1 MGLVQKKQ
9 KDSGEQVTK
18 DEQVNPEQVQKVKK
32 EKVGKS
38 KITGN
43 GKKLLKLDRSKL
55 KLGWIK
61 TDWVKKQFK
70 NRDWKNLGGASFKQ
84 IRKANPVKSVGVKLF
99 LIFFAGIMI
108 FVVSLGLLSYSKAK
122 GTIEKNASRANQ
134 ETIDQTKQKMDIILE
149 RFVDTSTQIFFDP
162 EMQSLLQK
170 MSDKNLTAYDTFV
183 NSSSINKQ
191 LSNVAFTNK
200 SMEAIYLVPTD
211 ETKSVMGTG
220 NNSSSMGG
228 IRQEAW
234 YTELIESGGY
244 LWLPTEVKE
253 DGSTPTFKIARSM
266 KNLQGTTQ
274 SYVLVIELKLEVLE
288 EQLKSLDLGPG
299 AVLQLIAPDN
309 KVVASSISDGT
320 GQDTDLAFVK
330 ELTEPAGSTN
340 TKYLVDGKST
350 EMLAVYSTMD
360 TSNWK
365 LVGMIPTSVLVQD
378 AKGILTLTLWMAL
391 VDAGIAVLI
400 GVWMVRMFAR
410 PLGKLKDLMQE
421 GAKGNLKVRTPYSSQ
436 DEIGQ
441 LSTAFNLMMEQITK
455 LVEQTNRSAQEVL
468 DTASELSSASKKTA
482 VSASEI
488 AVATEEIAGGAGSL
502 ATEAERGNEL
512 TDNISRQMQSVI
524 ATNEQMGDSARHVEK
539 SSQTGTQHLNQ
550 LMTKTQKTEEMI
562 GALVNKVDSL
572 KESTSSVLKVLE
584 VLQNIT
590 KQTNILSL
598 NATIE
603 AARAGAAGRG
613 FMVVADEVR
622 QLAAQSRQ
630 SIEMVGEITDK
641 IMTEMNETVDAL
653 SEAYPLFKEQMDAVK
668 DTNVIFASV
677 QEQMGAFVERLGM
690 VTGSIGELNQSQATL
705 SEAMSNV
712 SAVAE
717 ESSATSQEVASLS
730 SEQQNISN
738 QLVNLSGKLENVSTE
753 LKETLSRFTV

>member
-9 KDSGEQVTK
+9 KDSGEELTT
-18 DEQVNPEQVQKVKK
+18 PEKVKPEKVQKVKK
-32 EKVGKS
+32 EKGVKS
-38 KITGN
+38 KTGDAS
-43 GKKLLKLDRSKL
+43 GKKSFTLNSGKL
-55 KLGWIK
+55 KSGWNKTKNQLKNQNWKDVGGTTFTQIK
-61 TDWVKKQFK
+61 
-70 NRDWKNLGGASFKQ
+70 
-84 IRKANPVKSVGVKLF
+84 KANPVKSVGVKLF
-99 LIFFAGIMI
+99 LVFFVGIMF
-108 FVVSLGLLSYSKAK
+108 FVIGLGLLSYAKAK
-122 GTIEKNASRANQ
+122 DTIEKNASRSNQ
-134 ETIDQTKQKMDIILE
+134 ETIEQTKQKMDIILE

-170 MSDKNLTAYDTFV
+170 MSDKNLSAYDTFV

-191 LSNVAFTNK
+191 LSNIAFTNK

-211 ETKSVMGTG
+211 ETRSTMGTG
-220 NNSSSMGG
+220 NSSSSMGD
-228 IRQEAW
+228 IRNESW
-234 YTELIESGGY
+234 YDELVQAGGY
-244 LWLPTEVKE
+244 RWLPTEVKE
-253 DGSTPTFKIARSM
+253 DGSTSTFRIARSM

-274 SYVLVIELKLEVLE
+274 SYVLIIELKLEVLE
-288 EQLKSLDLGPG
+288 QQLKSLDLGEG

-309 KVVASSISDGT
+309 KVVASTIADRT
-320 GQDTDLAFVK
+320 GKDTDLAFIK
-330 ELTEPAGSTN
+330 ELKEKSGSTN
-340 TKYLVDGKST
+340 TEYTVDGNST
-350 EMLAVYSTMD
+350 NMLASYSTMD
-360 TSNWK
+360 TSDWK
-365 LVGMIPTSVLVQD
+365 LIGMVPTSILVKD

-391 VDAGIAVLI
+391 IDAVIAILI
-400 GVWMVRMFAR
+400 GIWMVRMIAR
-410 PLGKLKDLMQE
+410 PMGKLKDLMQE

-441 LSTAFNLMMEQITK
+441 LSAAFNLMMEQITK

-488 AVATEEIAGGAGSL
+488 AVATEEIAGGASSL

-512 TDNISRQMQSVI
+512 TDNISRQMESVV
-524 ATNEQMGDSARHVEK
+524 AANEQMGDSARHVEK

-572 KESTSSVLKVLE
+572 KESTSSVLKVLD
-584 VLQNIT
+584 VMQNIT

-603 AARAGAAGRG
+603 AARAGTAGRG
-613 FMVVADEVR
+613 FMVVANEVR
-622 QLAAQSRQ
+622 QLAEQSRQ
-630 SIEMVGEITDK
+630 SIDMVGDITDK
-641 IMTEMNETVDAL
+641 IMTEMNETVDQL
-653 SEAYPLFKEQMDAVK
+653 SAAYPLFKEQMDAVK

-677 QEQMGAFVERLGM
+677 QQQMGAFVESLSM
-690 VTGSIGELNQSQATL
+690 VTGSIGDLNQSQGTL

-717 ESSATSQEVASLS
+717 QSSATSQEVASLS

-738 QLVNLSGKLENVSTE
+738 QLVNLSAKLENVSTE
-753 LKETLSRFTV
+753 LKDTLSRFTV

>member
-1 MGLVQKKQ
+1 MVQKKD
-9 KDSGEQVTK
+9 KDSGEHITQ
-18 DEQVNPEQVQKVKK
+18 PEQAKPDKTQKVKK
-32 EKVGKS
+32 VKPI
-38 KITGN
+38 KI
-43 GKKLLKLDRSKL
+43 KKEGVHNKPFKFDRSKIRL
-55 KLGWIK
+55 DWIK
-61 TDWVKKQFK
+61 VDWLKKQLK
-70 NRDWKNLGGASFKQ
+70 NRDWKGLGGTSFKQ
-84 IRKANPVKSVGVKLF
+84 LKKVNPIKSVGVKLF
-99 LIFFAGIMI
+99 LIFFAAIMVV
-108 FVVSLGLLSYSKAK
+108 VVSLGLISYSKAK
-122 GTIEKNASRANQ
+122 NTIEANASRANQ
-134 ETIDQTKQKMDIILE
+134 ETIDQTKQKLDIILE

-170 MSDKNLTAYDTFV
+170 MSDPNLTAYDTFV

-211 ETKSVMGTG
+211 ESKSVMGTG
-220 NNSSSMGG
+220 NSSSTMGSV
-228 IRQEAW
+228 RQEAW
-234 YTELIESGGY
+234 YSELVNKGGY
-244 LWLPTEVKE
+244 RWLPTEEKT
-253 DGSTPTFKIARSM
+253 DGTTATFKIARSM

-274 SYVLVIELKLEVLE
+274 SYVLIIELKLEVLE
-288 EQLKSLDLGPG
+288 AQLKSLDLGAG
-299 AVLQLIAPDN
+299 SVLQLIAPDN
-309 KVVASSISDGT
+309 KVVASSIAGRT
-320 GQDTDLAFVK
+320 GKETDLAFVK
-330 ELTEPAGSTN
+330 DLKEAAGSTN
-340 TKYLVDGKST
+340 TEYDVDGKAT
-350 EMLAVYSTMD
+350 NMLAVYSTME
-360 TSNWK
+360 SSGWK
-365 LVGMIPTSVLVQD
+365 LIGMVPTSMLVKD
-378 AKGILTLTLWMAL
+378 AQGILTMTLWMAL
-391 VDAGIAVLI
+391 AFAALAVVIGI
-400 GVWMVRMFAR
+400 WMVRMIAR
-410 PLGKLKDLMQE
+410 PLSGLKDLMQE

-441 LSTAFNLMMEQITK
+441 LSSAFNTMMEQITK
-455 LVEQTNRSAQEVL
+455 LVEQTNRTAQEVL
-468 DTASELSSASKKTA
+468 DTATELSNASKKTA

-512 TDNISRQMQSVI
+512 TDNISRQMESVI
-524 ATNEQMGDSARHVEK
+524 AANEEMGDSARHVEK

-572 KESTSSVLKVLE
+572 KESTSSVLKVLD
-584 VLQNIT
+584 VMQNIT

-630 SIEMVGEITDK
+630 SIDMVGEITDK
-641 IMTEMNETVDAL
+641 IMTEMNETVKAL
-653 SEAYPLFKEQMDAVK
+653 SDAYPLFKEQMDAVK

-677 QEQMGAFVERLGM
+677 QDQMGAFVERLGM
-690 VTGSIGELNQSQATL
+690 VTGSIGELSKSQATL

-717 ESSATSQEVASLS
+717 ESSATSEEVASLS

-738 QLVNLSGKLENVSTE
+738 QLVSLSGKLENVSSE

>member
-1 MGLVQKKQ
+1 MVQKKD
-9 KDSGEQVTK
+9 KDSGEHITQ
-18 DEQVNPEQVQKVKK
+18 PEQAKPDKTQKVKK
-32 EKVGKS
+32 IKQI
-38 KITGN
+38 KI
-43 GKKLLKLDRSKL
+43 KKEGVHNKPFKFDRSKIRL
-55 KLGWIK
+55 DWIK
-61 TDWVKKQFK
+61 VDWLKEQLK
-70 NRDWKNLGGASFKQ
+70 NRDWKGLGGTSFKQ
-84 IRKANPVKSVGVKLF
+84 IKKVNPIKSVGVKLF
-99 LIFFAGIMI
+99 LIFFAAIMI
-108 FVVSLGLLSYSKAK
+108 VVVSLGLISYSKAK
-122 GTIEKNASRANQ
+122 NTIEANASRANQ
-134 ETIDQTKQKMDIILE
+134 ETIDQTKQKLDIILE

-170 MSDKNLTAYDTFV
+170 MSDPNLTAYDTFV

-211 ETKSVMGTG
+211 ESKSVMGTG
-220 NNSSSMGG
+220 NSSSTMGS

-234 YTELIESGGY
+234 YSELVKQGGY
-244 LWLPTEVKE
+244 RWLPTEEKT
-253 DGSTPTFKIARSM
+253 DGTTATFKIARSM

-274 SYVLVIELKLEVLE
+274 SYVLIIELKLEVLE
-288 EQLKSLDLGPG
+288 EQLKSLDLGAG
-299 AVLQLIAPDN
+299 SVLQLISPDN
-309 KVVASSISDGT
+309 KVVASSIAGRT
-320 GQDTDLAFVK
+320 GKETDLAFVK
-330 ELTEPAGSTN
+330 DLKEAAGSTN
-340 TKYLVDGKST
+340 TEYDVDGKST
-350 EMLAVYSTMD
+350 NMLAVYSTME
-360 TSNWK
+360 SSGWK
-365 LVGMIPTSVLVQD
+365 LIGMVPTTMLVKD
-378 AKGILTLTLWMAL
+378 AQGILTMTLWMAL
-391 VDAGIAVLI
+391 AFAALAVVIGI
-400 GVWMVRMFAR
+400 WMVRMIAR
-410 PLGKLKDLMQE
+410 PLSGLKDLMQE

-441 LSTAFNLMMEQITK
+441 LSSAFNTMMEQITK

-468 DTASELSSASKKTA
+468 DTATELSNASKKTA

-512 TDNISRQMQSVI
+512 TDNISRQMESVI
-524 ATNEQMGDSARHVEK
+524 TANGEMGESARHVEK

-562 GALVNKVDSL
+562 GALVKKVDSL
-572 KESTSSVLKVLE
+572 KESTSSVLKVLD
-584 VLQNIT
+584 VMQNIT

-630 SIEMVGEITDK
+630 SIDMVGEITDK
-641 IMTEMNETVDAL
+641 IMTEMNETVKAL
-653 SEAYPLFKEQMDAVK
+653 SDAYPLFKEQMDAVK

-677 QEQMGAFVERLGM
+677 QDQMGAFVERLGM
-690 VTGSIGELNQSQATL
+690 VTGSIGELSKSQATL

-717 ESSATSQEVASLS
+717 ESSATSEEVASLS

-738 QLVNLSGKLENVSTE
+738 QLVSLSGKLENVSSE

>member
-9 KDSGEQVTK
+9 KDSGEHMTK
-18 DEQVNPEQVQKVKK
+18 PEKVQKMKK
-32 EKVGKS
+32 EKRVKS
-38 KITGN
+38 TKGTSN
-43 GKKLLKLDRSKL
+43 KRTFKMDRSKF

-61 TDWVKKQFK
+61 EQWKK
-70 NRDWKNLGGASFKQ
+70 RDWKNVGGTSLKQ
-84 IRKANPVKSVGVKLF
+84 LKKTNPVKSVGVKLF

-108 FVVSLGLLSYSKAK
+108 FVVSLGLLSYAKAK

-170 MSDKNLTAYDTFV
+170 MSDTNLSAYDTFV

-191 LSNVAFTNK
+191 LSNIAFTNK

-211 ETKSVMGTG
+211 ETKSIMGTG
-220 NNSSSMGG
+220 SNSSSMGS
-228 IRQEAW
+228 IREEAW
-234 YTELIESGGY
+234 YSELVKAGGYRWIPTEIKESG
-244 LWLPTEVKE
+244 
-253 DGSTPTFKIARSM
+253 SAPTFKIARSM

-274 SYVLVIELKLEVLE
+274 SYVLIIELKLEVLE
-288 EQLKSLDLGPG
+288 QQLKSLDLGPG

-309 KVVASSISDGT
+309 KVVASTIADRT
-320 GQDTDLAFVK
+320 GKDTELAFVK
-330 ELTEPAGSTN
+330 ELTEKAGSTN
-340 TKYLVDGKST
+340 TEYAVDGKST
-350 EMLAVYSTMD
+350 DMLAVYSTMD
-360 TSNWK
+360 TSDWK
-365 LVGMIPTSVLVQD
+365 LVGMIPTSILVQD

-391 VDAGIAVLI
+391 VDAGIAVSI
-400 GVWMVRMFAR
+400 GIWMVRIIAR
-410 PLGKLKDLMQE
+410 PLGNLKDLMQE
-421 GAKGNLKVRTPYSSQ
+421 GAKGNLKVRTPFTSQ

-441 LSTAFNLMMEQITK
+441 LSAAFNLMMEQITK

-488 AVATEEIAGGAGSL
+488 AVATEEIAGGASSL

-512 TDNISRQMQSVI
+512 TDNISRQMESVI
-524 ATNEQMGDSARHVEK
+524 TANEQMGDSARHVEK
-539 SSQTGTQHLNQ
+539 SSEKGTQHLNQ

-572 KESTSSVLKVLE
+572 KESTSSVLKVLD
-584 VLQNIT
+584 VMQNIT

-603 AARAGAAGRG
+603 AARAGVAGRG
-613 FMVVADEVR
+613 FMVVANEVR
-622 QLAAQSRQ
+622 QLAEQSRQ
-630 SIEMVGEITDK
+630 SIDMVGDITDK
-641 IMTEMNETVDAL
+641 IMTEMNETVDQL
-653 SEAYPLFKEQMDAVK
+653 SAAYPLFKEQMDAVK

-677 QEQMGAFVERLGM
+677 QQQMGAFVESLGM
-690 VTGSIGELNQSQATL
+690 VTGSIGDLNKSQGTL

-738 QLVNLSGKLENVSTE
+738 QLVNLSAKLENVSTE

>member
-9 KDSGEQVTK
+9 KDSGEELTI
-18 DEQVNPEQVQKVKK
+18 PEKVKPEKVQKVKK
-32 EKVGKS
+32 EKGVKS
-38 KITGN
+38 KTGDSSS
-43 GKKLLKLDRSKL
+43 KKSFTLGSGKL
-55 KLGWIK
+55 KSGWNKTKNQLKNQNWKDVGGTTFTQIK
-61 TDWVKKQFK
+61 
-70 NRDWKNLGGASFKQ
+70 
-84 IRKANPVKSVGVKLF
+84 KANPVKSVGVKLF
-99 LIFFAGIMI
+99 LVFFVGIMF
-108 FVVSLGLLSYSKAK
+108 FVIGLGLLSYAKAK
-122 GTIEKNASRANQ
+122 DTIEKNASRSNQ
-134 ETIDQTKQKMDIILE
+134 ETIEQTKQKMDIILE

-170 MSDKNLTAYDTFV
+170 MSDKNLSAYDTFV

-191 LSNVAFTNK
+191 LSNIAFTNK

-211 ETKSVMGTG
+211 ETRSTMGTG
-220 NNSSSMGG
+220 NSSSSMGD
-228 IRQEAW
+228 IRNESW
-234 YTELIESGGY
+234 YDELVQAGGY
-244 LWLPTEVKE
+244 RWLPTEVKE
-253 DGSTPTFKIARSM
+253 DGSTPTFRIARSM

-274 SYVLVIELKLEVLE
+274 SYVLIIELKLEVLE
-288 EQLKSLDLGPG
+288 QQLKSLDLGEG

-309 KVVASSISDGT
+309 KVVASTIADRT
-320 GQDTDLAFVK
+320 GKDTDLAFIKDLK
-330 ELTEPAGSTN
+330 EKSGSTN
-340 TKYLVDGKST
+340 TEYTMDGNST
-350 EMLAVYSTMD
+350 NMLASYSTMD
-360 TSNWK
+360 TSDWK
-365 LVGMIPTSVLVQD
+365 LIGMVPTSILVKD

-391 VDAGIAVLI
+391 IDAVIAILI
-400 GVWMVRMFAR
+400 GIWMVRMIAR
-410 PLGKLKDLMQE
+410 PMGKLKDLMQE

-441 LSTAFNLMMEQITK
+441 LSAAFNLMMEQITK

-488 AVATEEIAGGAGSL
+488 AVATEEIAGGASSL

-512 TDNISRQMQSVI
+512 TDNISRQMESVV
-524 ATNEQMGDSARHVEK
+524 AANEQMGDSARHVEK

-572 KESTSSVLKVLE
+572 KESTSSVLKVLD
-584 VLQNIT
+584 VMQNIT

-603 AARAGAAGRG
+603 AARAGTAGRG
-613 FMVVADEVR
+613 FMVVANEVR
-622 QLAAQSRQ
+622 QLAEQSRQ
-630 SIEMVGEITDK
+630 SIDMVGDITDK
-641 IMTEMNETVDAL
+641 IMTEMNETVDQL
-653 SEAYPLFKEQMDAVK
+653 SAAYPLFKEQMDAVK

-677 QEQMGAFVERLGM
+677 QQQMGAFVESLSM
-690 VTGSIGELNQSQATL
+690 VTGSIGDLNQSQGTL

-717 ESSATSQEVASLS
+717 QSSATSQEVASLS

-738 QLVNLSGKLENVSTE
+738 QLVNLSAKLENVSTE
-753 LKETLSRFTV
+753 LKDTLSRFTV

>member
-9 KDSGEQVTK
+9 KDSGEELTI
-18 DEQVNPEQVQKVKK
+18 PEKVKPEKVQKVKK
-32 EKVGKS
+32 EKVVKS
-38 KITGN
+38 KTGDAPS
-43 GKKLLKLDRSKL
+43 KKSFTLDSGKL
-55 KLGWIK
+55 KSGWNKTKNQLNKQNWRNVGGTTLAQIK
-61 TDWVKKQFK
+61 
-70 NRDWKNLGGASFKQ
+70 
-84 IRKANPVKSVGVKLF
+84 KANPIKSVGVKLF

-108 FVVSLGLLSYSKAK
+108 FVVSLGLLSYAKAK
-122 GTIEKNASRANQ
+122 DTIEKNASRSNQ
-134 ETIDQTKQKMDIILE
+134 ETIEQTKQKMDIILE

-170 MSDKNLTAYDTFV
+170 MSDKNLSAYDTFV

-191 LSNVAFTNK
+191 LSNIAFTNK

-211 ETKSVMGTG
+211 ETKSTMGTG
-220 NNSSSMGG
+220 SSSSSMGD
-228 IRQEAW
+228 IRNESW
-234 YTELIESGGY
+234 YDELVQAGGY
-244 LWLPTEVKE
+244 RWLPTEVKE
-253 DGSTPTFKIARSM
+253 DGSTPTFRIARSM

-274 SYVLVIELKLEVLE
+274 SYVLIIELKLEVLE
-288 EQLKSLDLGPG
+288 QQLKSLDLGEG
-299 AVLQLIAPDN
+299 SVLQLIAPDN
-309 KVVASSISDGT
+309 KVVASTIADGT
-320 GQDTDLAFVK
+320 GKDTDLAFVK
-330 ELTEPAGSTN
+330 DLKEKSGSMNTEYTVDGNSTN
-340 TKYLVDGKST
+340 
-350 EMLAVYSTMD
+350 MLASFSTMD
-360 TSNWK
+360 ISDWK
-365 LVGMIPTSVLVQD
+365 LIGMVPTSILVKD

-391 VDAGIAVLI
+391 VDAAIAVLI
-400 GVWMVRMFAR
+400 GIWMVRMIAR
-410 PLGKLKDLMQE
+410 PMGKLKDLMQE
-421 GAKGNLKVRTPYSSQ
+421 GAKGNLKVRTPFTSK

-441 LSTAFNLMMEQITK
+441 LSAAFNLMMEQITK

-488 AVATEEIAGGAGSL
+488 AVATEEIAGGASSL

-512 TDNISRQMQSVI
+512 TDNISRQMESVV
-524 ATNEQMGDSARHVEK
+524 AANEQMGDSARHVEK

-572 KESTSSVLKVLE
+572 KESTSSVLKVLD
-584 VLQNIT
+584 VMQNIT

-603 AARAGAAGRG
+603 AARAGTAGRG
-613 FMVVADEVR
+613 FMVVANEVR
-622 QLAAQSRQ
+622 QLAEQSRQ
-630 SIEMVGEITDK
+630 SIDMVGDITDK
-641 IMTEMNETVDAL
+641 IMTEMNETVDQL
-653 SEAYPLFKEQMDAVK
+653 SAAYPLFKEQMDAVK

-677 QEQMGAFVERLGM
+677 QQQMGAFVESLSM
-690 VTGSIGELNQSQATL
+690 ATGSIGDLNQSQGTL

-717 ESSATSQEVASLS
+717 QSSATSQEVASLS

-738 QLVNLSGKLENVSTE
+738 QLVNLSAKLENVSTE
-753 LKETLSRFTV
+753 LKDTLSRFTV

>member
-1 MGLVQKKQ
+1 MVQKKQ
-9 KDSGEQVTK
+9 KDSGEELK
-18 DEQVNPEQVQKVKK
+18 IPEKVKPEKVQKVKK
-32 EKVGKS
+32 EKGVKS
-38 KITGN
+38 KTGDAS
-43 GKKLLKLDRSKL
+43 GKKSFTLGSGKL
-55 KLGWIK
+55 KSGWNKTKNQLKNQNWKDVGGTTFTQIK
-61 TDWVKKQFK
+61 
-70 NRDWKNLGGASFKQ
+70 
-84 IRKANPVKSVGVKLF
+84 KANPVKSVGVKLF
-99 LIFFAGIMI
+99 LVFFVGIMF
-108 FVVSLGLLSYSKAK
+108 FVIGLGLLSYAKAK
-122 GTIEKNASRANQ
+122 DTIEKNASRSNQ
-134 ETIDQTKQKMDIILE
+134 ETIEQTKQKMDIILE

-170 MSDKNLTAYDTFV
+170 MSDKNLSAYDTFV

-191 LSNVAFTNK
+191 LSNIAFTNK

-211 ETKSVMGTG
+211 ETRSTMGTG
-220 NNSSSMGG
+220 NSSSSMGD
-228 IRQEAW
+228 IRNESW
-234 YTELIESGGY
+234 YDELVQAGGY
-244 LWLPTEVKE
+244 RWLPTEVKE
-253 DGSTPTFKIARSM
+253 DGSTPTFRIARSM

-274 SYVLVIELKLEVLE
+274 SYVLIIELKLEVLE
-288 EQLKSLDLGPG
+288 QQLKSLDLGEG

-309 KVVASSISDGT
+309 KVVASTIADRT
-320 GQDTDLAFVK
+320 GKDTDLAFIK
-330 ELTEPAGSTN
+330 ELKEKSGSTN
-340 TKYLVDGKST
+340 TEYTVDGNST
-350 EMLAVYSTMD
+350 NMLASYSTMD
-360 TSNWK
+360 TSDWK
-365 LVGMIPTSVLVQD
+365 LIGMVPTSILVKD

-391 VDAGIAVLI
+391 IDAVIAILI
-400 GVWMVRMFAR
+400 GIWMVRMIAR
-410 PLGKLKDLMQE
+410 PMGKLKDLMQE

-441 LSTAFNLMMEQITK
+441 LSAAFNLMMEQITK

-488 AVATEEIAGGAGSL
+488 AVATEEIAGGASSL

-512 TDNISRQMQSVI
+512 TDNISRQMESVV
-524 ATNEQMGDSARHVEK
+524 AANEQMGDSARHVEK

-572 KESTSSVLKVLE
+572 KESTSSVLKVLD
-584 VLQNIT
+584 VMQNIT

-603 AARAGAAGRG
+603 AARAGTAGRG
-613 FMVVADEVR
+613 FMVVANEVR
-622 QLAAQSRQ
+622 QLAEQSRQ
-630 SIEMVGEITDK
+630 SIDMVGDITDK
-641 IMTEMNETVDAL
+641 IMTEMNETVDQL
-653 SEAYPLFKEQMDAVK
+653 SAAYPLFKEQMDAVK

-677 QEQMGAFVERLGM
+677 QQQMGAFVESLSM
-690 VTGSIGELNQSQATL
+690 VTGSIGDLNQSQGTL

-717 ESSATSQEVASLS
+717 QSSATSQEVASLS

-738 QLVNLSGKLENVSTE
+738 QLVNLSAKLENVSTE
-753 LKETLSRFTV
+753 LKDTLSRFTV

>member
-9 KDSGEQVTK
+9 KDSGEELTT
-18 DEQVNPEQVQKVKK
+18 PEKVKSEKVQKVKK
-32 EKVGKS
+32 EKVAKR
-38 KITGN
+38 KTGDAPD
-43 GKKLLKLDRSKL
+43 KQSFKLDRSKL
-55 KLGWIK
+55 KLGWNK
-61 TDWVKKQFK
+61 TKTQLKKQ
-70 NRDWKNLGGASFKQ
+70 NWKNVGGTTFTQ
-84 IRKANPVKSVGVKLF
+84 IKKANPVKSVGVKLF
-99 LIFFAGIMI
+99 LVFFVGIMF
-108 FVVSLGLLSYSKAK
+108 FVIGLGLLSYAKAK
-122 GTIEKNASRANQ
+122 DTIEKNASRSNQ
-134 ETIDQTKQKMDIILE
+134 ETIEQTKQKMDIILE

-170 MSDKNLTAYDTFV
+170 MSDKNLSAYDTFV

-191 LSNVAFTNK
+191 LSNIAFTNK

-211 ETKSVMGTG
+211 ETRSTMGTG
-220 NNSSSMGG
+220 SSSSSMGD
-228 IRQEAW
+228 IRKEAW
-234 YTELIESGGY
+234 YDELVQAGGY
-244 LWLPTEVKE
+244 RWLPTETKE
-253 DGSTPTFKIARSM
+253 DGGTPTFRIARSM

-274 SYVLVIELKLEVLE
+274 SYVLIIELKLEVLE
-288 EQLKSLDLGPG
+288 QQLKSLDLGEG

-309 KVVASSISDGT
+309 KVVASTIADDT
-320 GQDTDLAFVK
+320 GKDTDLAFVK
-330 ELTEPAGSTN
+330 DLKEKSGSTN
-340 TKYLVDGKST
+340 TDYTVDGNST
-350 EMLAVYSTMD
+350 NMLASYSTMD
-360 TSNWK
+360 TSDWK
-365 LVGMIPTSVLVQD
+365 LIGMVPTSVLVKD

-391 VDAGIAVLI
+391 IDAAIAILI
-400 GVWMVRMFAR
+400 GIWMVRMIAR

-421 GAKGNLKVRTPYSSQ
+421 GAKGNLKVRTPYTSQ

-441 LSTAFNLMMEQITK
+441 LSAAFNLMMEQITK

-488 AVATEEIAGGAGSL
+488 AVATEEIAGGASSL

-512 TDNISRQMQSVI
+512 TDNISRQMESVV
-524 ATNEQMGDSARHVEK
+524 AANEQMGDSARHVEK

-572 KESTSSVLKVLE
+572 KESTSSVLKVLD
-584 VLQNIT
+584 VMQNIT

-603 AARAGAAGRG
+603 AARAGTAGRG
-613 FMVVADEVR
+613 FMVVANEVR
-622 QLAAQSRQ
+622 QLAEQSRQ
-630 SIEMVGEITDK
+630 SIDMVGDITDK
-641 IMTEMNETVDAL
+641 IMTEMNETVDQL
-653 SEAYPLFKEQMDAVK
+653 SAAYPLFKEQMDAVK

-677 QEQMGAFVERLGM
+677 QQQMGAFVESLSM
-690 VTGSIGELNQSQATL
+690 VTGSIGDLNQSQGTL

-717 ESSATSQEVASLS
+717 QSSATSQEVASLS

-738 QLVNLSGKLENVSTE
+738 QLVNLSAKLENVSTE
-753 LKETLSRFTV
+753 LKDTLSRFTV

>member
-1 MGLVQKKQ
+1 MVQKKD
-9 KDSGEQVTK
+9 KDNGEHITQ
-18 DEQVNPEQVQKVKK
+18 PEQAKPDKTQNVKKVKPVKIKK
-32 EKVGKS
+32 EGVH
-38 KITGN
+38 
-43 GKKLLKLDRSKL
+43 KKTFKFDRSKIRFD
-55 KLGWIK
+55 WIK
-61 TDWVKKQFK
+61 VDWLKKQLK
-70 NRDWKNLGGASFKQ
+70 NRDWKGLGGSSFKQ
-84 IRKANPVKSVGVKLF
+84 IRKVNPVKSVGVKLF
-99 LIFFAGIMI
+99 LIFFAAIMI
-108 FVVSLGLLSYSKAK
+108 VVISLGLLSYSKAK
-122 GTIEKNASRANQ
+122 NTIEANASRANQ
-134 ETIDQTKQKMDIILE
+134 ETIDQTKQKLDIILE

-170 MSDKNLTAYDTFV
+170 MSDPNLTAYDTFV

-211 ETKSVMGTG
+211 ESKSVMGTG
-220 NNSSSMGG
+220 NSSSTMGSV
-228 IRQEAW
+228 RQEAW
-234 YTELIESGGY
+234 YSELIKQGGY
-244 LWLPTEVKE
+244 RWLPTEEKT
-253 DGSTPTFKIARSM
+253 DGTTATFKIARSM

-274 SYVLVIELKLEVLE
+274 SYVLIIELKLEVLE
-288 EQLKSLDLGPG
+288 EQLKSLDLGAG
-299 AVLQLIAPDN
+299 SVIQLIAPDN
-309 KVVASSISDGT
+309 KVVASSVAGRAGKET
-320 GQDTDLAFVK
+320 ELAFVK
-330 ELTEPAGSTN
+330 ELKEPAGSTN
-340 TKYLVDGKST
+340 TEYDIDGKST
-350 EMLAVYSTMD
+350 NMLAVYSTLD
-360 TSNWK
+360 SSAWK
-365 LVGMIPTSVLVQD
+365 LVGMVPTSMLVKD
-378 AKGILTLTLWMAL
+378 AKGILTMTLWMAL
-391 VDAGIAVLI
+391 AFAALAVVI
-400 GVWMVRMFAR
+400 GVWMVRMIAR
-410 PLGKLKDLMQE
+410 PLSGLKDLMQE

-441 LSTAFNLMMEQITK
+441 LSSAFNTMMEQITK

-468 DTASELSSASKKTA
+468 DTATELSNASKKTA

-512 TDNISRQMQSVI
+512 TDNISRQMESVI
-524 ATNEQMGDSARHVEK
+524 AANEEMGDSARHVEK
-539 SSQTGTQHLNQ
+539 SSQTGSQHLNQ

-562 GALVNKVDSL
+562 GALVRKVDSL
-572 KESTSSVLKVLE
+572 KESTSSVLKVLD
-584 VLQNIT
+584 VMQNIT

-630 SIEMVGEITDK
+630 SIDMVGEITDK
-641 IMTEMNETVDAL
+641 IMTEMNETVKAL
-653 SEAYPLFKEQMDAVK
+653 SDAYPLFKEQMDAVK

-677 QEQMGAFVERLGM
+677 QNQMGAFVERLGM
-690 VTGSIGELNQSQATL
+690 VTGSIGELSKSQATL

-717 ESSATSQEVASLS
+717 ESSATSEEVASLS

-738 QLVNLSGKLENVSTE
+738 QLVSLSGKLENVSSE

>member
-9 KDSGEQVTK
+9 KDSGEELK
-18 DEQVNPEQVQKVKK
+18 IPEKVKPEKVQKVKK
-32 EKVGKS
+32 EKGVKS
-38 KITGN
+38 KTGDAS
-43 GKKLLKLDRSKL
+43 GKKSFTLGSGKL
-55 KLGWIK
+55 KSGWNKTKNQLKNQNWKDVGGTTFTQIK
-61 TDWVKKQFK
+61 
-70 NRDWKNLGGASFKQ
+70 
-84 IRKANPVKSVGVKLF
+84 KANPVKSVGVKLF
-99 LIFFAGIMI
+99 LVFFVGIMF
-108 FVVSLGLLSYSKAK
+108 FVIGLGLLSYAKAK
-122 GTIEKNASRANQ
+122 DTIEKNASRSNQ
-134 ETIDQTKQKMDIILE
+134 ETIEQTKQKMDIILE

-170 MSDKNLTAYDTFV
+170 MSDKNLSAYDTFV

-191 LSNVAFTNK
+191 LSNIAFTNK

-211 ETKSVMGTG
+211 ETRSTMGTG
-220 NNSSSMGG
+220 NSSSSMGD
-228 IRQEAW
+228 IRNESW
-234 YTELIESGGY
+234 YDELVQAGGY
-244 LWLPTEVKE
+244 RWLPTEVKE
-253 DGSTPTFKIARSM
+253 DGSTPTFRIARSM

-274 SYVLVIELKLEVLE
+274 SYVLIIELKLEVLE
-288 EQLKSLDLGPG
+288 QQLKSLDLGEG

-309 KVVASSISDGT
+309 KVVASTIADRT
-320 GQDTDLAFVK
+320 GKDTDLAFIK
-330 ELTEPAGSTN
+330 ELKEKSGSTN
-340 TKYLVDGKST
+340 TEYTVDGNST
-350 EMLAVYSTMD
+350 NMLASYSTMD
-360 TSNWK
+360 TSDWK
-365 LVGMIPTSVLVQD
+365 LIGMVPTSILVKD

-391 VDAGIAVLI
+391 IDAVIAILI
-400 GVWMVRMFAR
+400 GIWMVRMIAR
-410 PLGKLKDLMQE
+410 PMGKLKDLMQE

-441 LSTAFNLMMEQITK
+441 LSAAFNLMMEQITK

-488 AVATEEIAGGAGSL
+488 AVATEEIAGGASSL

-512 TDNISRQMQSVI
+512 TDNISRQMESVV
-524 ATNEQMGDSARHVEK
+524 AANEQMGDSARHVEK

-572 KESTSSVLKVLE
+572 KESTSSVLKVLD
-584 VLQNIT
+584 VMQNIT

-603 AARAGAAGRG
+603 AARAGTAGRG
-613 FMVVADEVR
+613 FMVVANEVR
-622 QLAAQSRQ
+622 QLAEQSRQ
-630 SIEMVGEITDK
+630 SIDMVGDITDK
-641 IMTEMNETVDAL
+641 IMTEMNETVDQL
-653 SEAYPLFKEQMDAVK
+653 SAAYPLFKEQMDAVK

-677 QEQMGAFVERLGM
+677 QQQMGAFVESLSM
-690 VTGSIGELNQSQATL
+690 VTGSIGDLNQSQGTL

-717 ESSATSQEVASLS
+717 QSSATSQEVASLS

-738 QLVNLSGKLENVSTE
+738 QLVNLSAKLENVSTE
-753 LKETLSRFTV
+753 LKDTLSRFTV